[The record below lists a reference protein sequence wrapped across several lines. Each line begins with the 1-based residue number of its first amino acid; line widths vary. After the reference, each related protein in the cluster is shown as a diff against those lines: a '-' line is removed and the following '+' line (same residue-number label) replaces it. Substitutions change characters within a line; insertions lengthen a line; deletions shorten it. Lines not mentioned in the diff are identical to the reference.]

1 MDIKKIEA
9 GVLEVGYLEYGSP
22 DGWPCILL
30 HGFPYDVHAYTESAS
45 ILQAHGARVIVPYMR
60 GYGATSFLSDDVIR
74 SGEQAAFGSDLL
86 SFMNTLN
93 IKSAVLGGYDWGG
106 RAACVVSALW
116 PERVTALVSGNSY
129 NIQNISKSS
138 EPAKPKAEAAYWY
151 QYYFHNERGRKGL
164 EKNRRD
170 LAKLLWTMWS
180 PDWKF
185 TPEEFERTA
194 SSFDNLDFVDVVIHS
209 YRHRYGLVA
218 GDPEFAD
225 IERRLATQPKILV
238 TAICIDGS
246 SDGVSGSTKS
256 NSEKFCGPYEYRQF
270 ARAGHNLPQE
280 KPSDWAKAIL
290 DAKRLGNS

>member
-22 DGWPCILL
+22 DGWPTILL
-30 HGFPYDVHAYTESAS
+30 HGFPYDVHSYTESAS
-45 ILQAHGARVIVPYMR
+45 ILQTHGARVIVPYMR

-86 SFMNTLN
+86 SFMDALN

-129 NIQNISKSS
+129 NIQDISKSS

-185 TPEEFERTA
+185 TLEEFEQTA

-209 YRHRYGLVA
+209 YRHRHGLVA
-218 GDPEFAD
+218 GDTEFAD
-225 IERRLATQPKILV
+225 IERRLAAQPKILV
-238 TAICIDGS
+238 PAICIDGS
-246 SDGVSGSTKS
+246 SDGVSAVSYTHLTLPTK
-256 NSEKFCGPYEYRQF
+256 
-270 ARAGHNLPQE
+270 A
-280 KPSDWAKAIL
+280 
-290 DAKRLGNS
+290 